1 MADITSKATFSDAVP
16 NLNIKIVYAAVTDTE
31 GAGNAVTIP
40 NMTTVYMASAVDA
53 SDNSVAATT
62 VSGATVVITGDE
74 ANGVRMIVA
83 GL

>member
-1 MADITSKATFSDAVP
+1 MTDITSKATFYEGVP
-16 NLNIKIVYAAVTDTE
+16 NFNVKIVYVAVTDTE
-31 GAGNAVTIP
+31 GSGNAVTIP
-40 NMTTVYMASAVDA
+40 NMTSVYMASAVDA

-74 ANGVRMIVA
+74 ANGVRMIVV